1 MSTKPSIAIIG
12 AGHAGLV
19 LALGLQDKG
28 YQVTLVSDRTP
39 EQIATGRIT
48 STQLLYPG
56 ARAIERE
63 LGLDLWQE
71 SAPPAHDLQ
80 VTVVAPD
87 GDVDFSWTA
96 PYQPGPSSS
105 VDYRLRIPY
114 WMNMFRR
121 RGGRLFHVSVGLEEL
136 ESIAASHDLTAMSTG
151 KGEIGKLFEKDKAR
165 STYDTPQRYISAVY
179 VDGLRRTQRL
189 ATEVTAIPGIG
200 EVFFF
205 PVLTIT
211 GPADLLMFEGRIGG
225 PMDCWDGIDS
235 PADYLKQA
243 KTVVNKFVPWAAD
256 RVADVTLTDDKAVLR
271 GCYPPVVRKP
281 VATLPSGRKV
291 LGMADLVVLND
302 PITGEGANNAVKC
315 AKTYLDAIVER
326 GAEPFDEAWMNQ
338 TFETYWDYVQ
348 WATAYT
354 NITLEGPQH
363 VRDLV
368 RAGAR
373 SEVIRQWHAD
383 SRSVP
388 ENFFPAWADPAEA
401 EKFIAR
407 HSTLATAES

>member
-1 MSTKPSIAIIG
+1 MSTKPSIAIVG

-19 LALGLQDKG
+19 LGLGLQDRG

-39 EQIATGRIT
+39 AQIATGRIT
-48 STQLLYPG
+48 STQLLYPA

-63 LGLDLWQE
+63 LGLDFWQE
-71 SAPPAHDLQ
+71 SAPPAQDLR
-80 VTVVAPD
+80 VTVTAPN
-87 GDVDFSWTA
+87 GDLDFTWSA
-96 PYQPGPSSS
+96 PYQPGPSTS
-105 VDYRLRIPY
+105 VDYRVRIPY
-114 WMNMFRR
+114 WMNTFRR
-121 RGGRLFHVSVGLEEL
+121 RGGRLFEVSVGLHDL
-136 ESIAASHDLTAMSTG
+136 DSIAASHDLTIMSTG
-151 KGEIGKLFEKDKAR
+151 KGEIGKLFEKDRAR
-165 STYDTPQRYISAVY
+165 TVYDTPQRYIAAVY
-179 VDGLRRTQRL
+179 VDGLRTPERL
-189 ATEVTAIPGIG
+189 ATEVTVIPGVG

-225 PMDCWDGIDS
+225 ALDCWEGIDS

-243 KTVVNKFVPWAAD
+243 KTIVDKFVPWAAD
-256 RVADVTLTDDKAVLR
+256 RVADVTLTDDNAVLR
-271 GCYPPVVRKP
+271 GCYPPTVRKS

-315 AKTYLDAIVER
+315 AKIYLDAIVER
-326 GAEPFDEAWMNQ
+326 GNEPFDEQWMNR
-338 TFETYWDYVQ
+338 TFETYWDDVQ

-368 RAGAR
+368 RAGTR
-373 SEVIRQWHAD
+373 SEVIRQWHSD
-383 SRSVP
+383 SRSTP
-388 ENFFPAWADPAEA
+388 RDFFPAWNDPAEA
-401 EKFIAR
+401 AAFIAS
-407 HSTLATAES
+407 HTEMAATES